1 MISTESASRGFSAIA
16 EFLVHSTLTNTRES
30 LYGEVVHSPTVSIYA
45 EAVCPYGRQKDNPSA
60 FQRTLNIY
68 YHVLSSFISKMQT
81 ATKSDRLA

>member
-1 MISTESASRGFSAIA
+1 MARSCI
-16 EFLVHSTLTNTRES
+16 
-30 LYGEVVHSPTVSIYA
+30 
-45 EAVCPYGRQKDNPSA
+45 RQLSVYTPRLSVRMADKKDNPSA